1 MRAPIKSAEEF
12 ETVFA
17 FAAQMNRPEMYRLML
32 LMSVKLGLRPMEI
45 AGLET
50 SWFRDGELRI
60 PLGHSK
66 RKSGRSLPISSEI
79 TDALNQH
86 MKGATGRVFRNAQ
99 GEVFAANGI
108 SEAIRRMYK
117 MAGVKGSCYS
127 GRRTLATNLVDKGVN
142 IAVVQ
147 QVLGHS
153 NLSTTAAYIQIS
165 ENMIRKA
172 MFED

>member
-17 FAAQMNRPEMYRLML
+17 FAAQMNRPSMYRLML

-45 AGLET
+45 AGLDT
-50 SWFRDGELRI
+50 SWFRNNELRI

-66 RKSGRSLPISSEI
+66 RKSGRSLPITPDI
-79 TDALNQH
+79 IAALKLH
-86 MKGATGRVFRNAQ
+86 MQGEQGRVFRNAQ
-99 GEVFAANGI
+99 GDAFTANGI
-108 SEAIRRMYK
+108 SEAIRRIYK
-117 MAGVKGSCYS
+117 MAGVQGSCYS

-147 QVLGHS
+147 QVLGHT
-153 NLSTTAAYIQIS
+153 NLATTANYIGVT
-165 ENMIRKA
+165 ERMMREA
-172 MFED
+172 MFG